1 MFRSIGEIL
10 KGSKYAHIGG
20 LGGFSHSKTREN
32 EEDYVSPDLS
42 IYCEISDCSS
52 LWVEEE
58 MHEGMRKKIC
68 WEHYEGSR

>member
-10 KGSKYAHIGG
+10 KESKYAHIGG
-20 LGGFSHSKTREN
+20 EDGVPHSKTREN
-32 EEDYVSPDLS
+32 ERDEHSPNLS